1 MKITIDVD
9 CTPEEARAFLGLPD
23 VAPVQQAFVDELQKR
38 MHDAFAKMD
47 PEAMIKGW
55 MPQGA
60 PDWEQWQKMWRQ
72 GGGSGS

>member
-1 MKITIDVD
+1 
-9 CTPEEARAFLGLPD
+9 
-23 VAPVQQAFVDELQKR
+23 

-47 PEAMIKGW
+47 PEAMIKAW

-72 GGGSGS
+72 GGSGS